1 MADAAQVFAYY
12 GGPSGAIPAGLAGEA
27 FRACGTAP
35 TPGEVEQ
42 LLGGKTSLSQAD
54 FTALLGKCP
63 PIMDGAL
70 TADLFSV
77 YDQKGEKT
85 ISINELKA
93 QLGEAISKGQV
104 TEAEL
109 KNITRGYVTKGMLN
123 YEDFGVALAEQ

>member
-1 MADAAQVFAYY
+1 MVVIPQVCKRWRDVCK
-12 GGPSGAIPAGLAGEA
+12 
-27 FRACGTAP
+27 RA
-35 TPGEVEQ
+35 
-42 LLGGKTSLSQAD
+42 LLSQAD

-104 TEAEL
+104 TEAE
-109 KNITRGYVTKGMLN
+109 VP
-123 YEDFGVALAEQ
+123 DHP